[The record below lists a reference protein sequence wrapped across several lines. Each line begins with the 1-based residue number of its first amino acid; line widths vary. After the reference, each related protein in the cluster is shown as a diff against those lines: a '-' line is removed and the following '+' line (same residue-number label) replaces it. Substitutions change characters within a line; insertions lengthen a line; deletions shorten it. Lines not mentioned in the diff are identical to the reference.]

1 MQKILFVFLIVF
13 SFTVAFPQDINQTI
27 HDGDSGK
34 PMLIGP
40 CNRAAFS
47 DTSFSWWFNSGYNLY
62 KPDSVTVSGIKK
74 DLNNIRTTIVMG
86 TWCSDSR
93 EQVPHYFK
101 VMDEAGYMEDSLN
114 IICVDREKKD
124 LSGEVDSLNIELVPT
139 FIFYRD
145 DKEIGRII
153 ETPEQT
159 LEKDIYSIL
168 KISTE

>member
-1 MQKILFVFLIVF
+1 MQKILFIFLIVF
-13 SFTVAFPQDINQTI
+13 SFTVSFPQDINQTI
-27 HDGDSGK
+27 HDEDSGK
-34 PMLIGP
+34 PMLIGT

-47 DTSFSWWFNSGYNLY
+47 DTSFFWWFNSGYNLY
-62 KPDSVTVSGIKK
+62 KPDSVAVSGIKK
-74 DLNNIRTTIVMG
+74 DLKNIRTTIVMG

-101 VMDEAGYMEDSLN
+101 VMDEAGYTEDSLN

-139 FIFYRD
+139 FISYRD

-159 LEKDIYSIL
+159 IEEDIYSML
-168 KISTE
+168 KNSTE